1 MDTNVLIAKAI
12 CIIIILI
19 NKEKWSNIILM
30 RSNWREYVV
39 TGNWKNNRYG
49 FGCYAEDAETGTK
62 VVLTGNQTRLL
73 DNGDMIQASVVRND
87 ADWHGTP
94 WYKAMVLLPVMRSKN
109 DVIDYFSSASFPGIG
124 TKAAEDIYDT
134 LGISAPYLLLQDI
147 SNLDKTPLSS
157 RKKAIIKESL
167 DATRELDRVATLY
180 PVFSRR
186 PKLLSALDEHTH
198 GIGVLSR
205 LQKDPYQFVDAF
217 PGFTFLVAEEIAYA
231 NGMDGRGEYRR
242 KKLMGNALKRVLD
255 NNYGGDTYID
265 LADNM
270 AFTAWMDVASQL
282 SGHTIADWYIPRE
295 ELALHVQEMED
306 TDITRLVMHQGMP
319 HMTLVDYD
327 EAEDGIAAWVSDQM
341 AGGTVVK
348 VKPNQVYKLIDEYV
362 DVTGDVIDDTQRL
375 AVMSAIRSPLS
386 IISGGPGRGKTRV
399 AACVAW
405 VFDKLSASDSTV
417 VLTSFTG
424 KATRRLTDSVQDT
437 FDGDIDMSTML
448 RFVYREKQRKYQE
461 KHHGKKQRDM
471 FKGNLVIIDE
481 ASMIDI
487 DVMWRFLSIVHGAQV
502 LIMGDVNQLPSIGA
516 GQTLRDLID
525 SDVVPVTTLVTCY
538 RASSGVLV
546 SNADAILDNR
556 LSDVVYD
563 DKKFAWVAEGGHE
576 LVDAM
581 ANEYLDL
588 LAQGFD
594 ASDVTMLSGFS
605 SLRDPLSVYDLNVAV
620 QSKRND
626 LGPVVKRLEYG
637 TKDRHVSIRIG
648 DRCIMT
654 RNAPG
659 LTYEDLLGKTTNG
672 KGLYNGDMGFI
683 CDADKYDVTFETDDG
698 RVFTL
703 DYGMAQDLDLAYAM
717 TIHKAQ
723 GSEYSVVLLAVSA
736 RFAEEWATKSAFG
749 SKNLLYTALTRAKSE
764 VHLYGSKRGWNACLS
779 TMLPAR
785 NTHLRD
791 FLQGIR

>member
-1 MDTNVLIAKAI
+1 MDTNVLIVKAI
-12 CIIIILI
+12 CGIIILI
-19 NKEKWSNIILM
+19 NEEKRSDIIIM
-30 RSNWREYVV
+30 RSSWREYVV
-39 TGNWKNNRYG
+39 TGNWKNSRYG
-49 FGCYAEDAETGTK
+49 FGCYAEDTETGAK

-73 DNGDMIQASVVRND
+73 DNGDMIQASVIKND

-94 WYKAMVLLPVMRSKN
+94 WYKATVLLPVMRSKS
-109 DVIDYFSSASFPGIG
+109 DIIDYFSSASFPGIG
-124 TKAAEDIYDT
+124 KKAAEDIYDT
-134 LGISAPYLLLQDI
+134 LGMRAPYLLLQDI
-147 SNLDKTPLSS
+147 SYLDQTPLSL
-157 RKKAIIKESL
+157 RKKIIIRESL
-167 DATRELDRVATLY
+167 NATRELDHIATLY

-186 PKLLSALDEHTH
+186 PKLLAALDEYTH
-198 GIGVLSR
+198 GIFMLSR

-217 PGFTFLVAEEIAYA
+217 PGFTFSVAEEVAYA

-242 KKLMGNALKRVLD
+242 KKLMGNALKQVLD
-255 NNYGGDTYID
+255 SNYGGDTYINV
-265 LADNM
+265 ADNI
-270 AFTAWMDVASQL
+270 AFTAWMDAASQL
-282 SGHTIADWYIPRE
+282 SGHAIPDWYIPRE

-306 TDITRLVMHQGMP
+306 TELTRLVMHQCVP
-319 HMTLVDYD
+319 HMTFVDYD
-327 EAEDGIAAWVSDQM
+327 EAEDGIAGWVSDQM
-341 AGGTVVK
+341 AAGTVVNATPK
-348 VKPNQVYKLIDEYV
+348 QIYKLIDEYV
-362 DVTGDVIDDTQRL
+362 GATGDVIDDTQRL

-405 VFDKLSASDSTV
+405 VFDKLSVSNSTV

-424 KATRRLTDSVQDT
+424 KATRRLMESVQDT

-448 RFVYREKQRKYQE
+448 RFVHREKQRKYQE
-461 KHHGKKQRDM
+461 KQYGKKQPDM

-481 ASMIDI
+481 ASMIDV
-487 DVMWRFLSIVHGAQV
+487 DVMWKFLSIVHGAQV

-546 SNADAILDNR
+546 SNAEAILDDR

-563 DKKFAWVAEGGHE
+563 DKKFVWMAEGGSE

-581 ANEYLDL
+581 ADEYLNL

-594 ASDVTMLSGFS
+594 ASDITMLSGFS
-605 SLRDPLSVYDLNVAV
+605 SVKDPLSVYALNVAV
-620 QSKRND
+620 QSKRTD
-626 LGPVVKRLEYG
+626 LGAVVKRLEYG

-654 RNAPG
+654 RNAPEQ
-659 LTYEDLLGKTTNG
+659 TYDDLLGNTTNG
-672 KGLYNGDMGFI
+672 KGLYNGDMGFVR
-683 CDADKYDVTFETDDG
+683 DADKYGVTFETDDG
-698 RVFTL
+698 RVFML
-703 DYGMAQDLDLAYAM
+703 DYEMAQDLDLAYAM
-717 TIHKAQ
+717 TIHKSQ

-736 RFAEEWATKSAFG
+736 RFTEEWATKSAFS

-764 VHLYGSKRGWNACLS
+764 VHLYGSKGGWNACLS
-779 TMLPAR
+779 ITLPTR
-785 NTHLRD
+785 HTHLRD

>member
-1 MDTNVLIAKAI
+1 
-12 CIIIILI
+12 
-19 NKEKWSNIILM
+19 M
-30 RSNWREYVV
+30 RNSWREYIV

-49 FGCYAEDAETGTK
+49 FGCYAEDTETDEK

-73 DNGDMIQASVVRND
+73 DNGDMIQASVIKND
-87 ADWHGTP
+87 TDWHGTP
-94 WYKAMVLLPVMRSKN
+94 WYKATVLLPVMRSKT
-109 DVIDYFSSASFPGIG
+109 DVIDYFSSASFHGIG
-124 TKAAEDIYDT
+124 KKAAEDIYDT
-134 LGISAPYLLLQDI
+134 FGIRAPYLLLNDI
-147 SNLDKTPLSS
+147 GLLDQTPLSV
-157 RKKAIIKESL
+157 RKKTIIKESL
-167 DATRELDRVATLY
+167 NATRELDHIATLY
-180 PVFSRR
+180 PVFARR

-198 GIGVLSR
+198 GIGMLAR
-205 LQKDPYQFVDAF
+205 LQKDPYQFVDDVQ
-217 PGFTFLVAEEIAYA
+217 GFTFSVAEEVAYA
-231 NGMDGRGEYRR
+231 NGMDGHGEYRR
-242 KKLMGNALKRVLD
+242 KKLMGNALKQVLS

-265 LADNM
+265 LSDSM
-270 AFTAWMDVASQL
+270 VYTTWMEAAAEL
-282 SGHTIADWYIPRE
+282 SKLNIQGHDIKDWEISRE
-295 ELALHVQEMED
+295 EFHAHVHEMED
-306 TDITRLVMHQGMP
+306 TDLTRLVIHQGMP
-319 HMTLVDYD
+319 HMTFVDYD
-327 EAEDGIAAWVSDQM
+327 EAEDGIAGWVSDQM

-348 VKPNQVYKLIDEYV
+348 ATPQEVYRLIDDYV
-362 DVTGDVIDDTQRL
+362 SETGDAMDDTQRL

-405 VFDKLSASDSTV
+405 VFDKLSASDSKV

-424 KATRRLTDSVQDT
+424 KATRRLMESVRDT
-437 FDGDIDMSTML
+437 FDGNVDMSTML
-448 RFVYREKQRKYQE
+448 RFVYRERQRKYQE
-461 KHHGKKQRDM
+461 KQYGKKQPDM
-471 FKGNLVIIDE
+471 FKSNLVIIDE
-481 ASMIDI
+481 ASMVDV
-487 DVMWRFLSIVHGAQV
+487 DVMWKFLSIVHGAQV

-546 SNADAILDNR
+546 SNADAILEDR

-563 DKKFAWVAEGGHE
+563 DKKFAWMAEGGHE

-588 LAQGFD
+588 LSQGFD
-594 ASDVTMLSGFS
+594 ASDITMLSGFS
-605 SLRDPLSVYDLNVAV
+605 SVKDPLSVYDLNVAV
-620 QSKRND
+620 QSKRTD
-626 LGPVVKRLEYG
+626 LGAAVKRLEYG

-654 RNAPG
+654 RNAPEQ
-659 LTYEDLLGKTTNG
+659 TYEDLLSMTTGG
-672 KGLYNGDMGFI
+672 KGLYNGDMGFVR
-683 CDADKYDVTFETDDG
+683 DADKYGVTFETDDG

-703 DYGMAQDLDLAYAM
+703 SYEMAQDLELAYAM
-717 TIHKAQ
+717 TIHKSQ
-723 GSEYSVVLLAVSA
+723 GSEYSVVILAVSSRLSY
-736 RFAEEWATKSAFG
+736 RFGTKPPFG

-785 NTHLRD
+785 HTHLRD